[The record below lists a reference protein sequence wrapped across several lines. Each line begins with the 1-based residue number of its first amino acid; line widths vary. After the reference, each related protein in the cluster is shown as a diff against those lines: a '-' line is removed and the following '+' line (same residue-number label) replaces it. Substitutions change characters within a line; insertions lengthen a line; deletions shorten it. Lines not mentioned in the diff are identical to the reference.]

1 MSPVGTIEM
10 LSVVPMGLAVALFV
24 SFPALRAG
32 LLSRRPARDA
42 RHGFGQVPSLLG
54 APEVRFML

>member
-10 LSVVPMGLAVALFV
+10 LSVVPMGLAVVLFV

-32 LLSRRPARDA
+32 LLSQRP
-42 RHGFGQVPSLLG
+42 
-54 APEVRFML
+54 